1 MNIYKVR
8 VEENDII
15 TYYIYKNGRYFD
27 EFTVD
32 YMTADYNK
40 NVVIYLKGEAGTP
53 LGNYTIS
60 VTPPAT
66 ENTAEKEINPNTGAY
81 APFCK

>member
-1 MNIYKVR
+1 
-8 VEENDII
+8 
-15 TYYIYKNGRYFD
+15 
-27 EFTVD
+27 
-32 YMTADYNK
+32 MTADYNK